1 VEPQQQGSTIP
12 PASTTRNGLFQIPEN
27 ERTRQMTTEISTN
40 TTPARGLALQTMA
53 EAMTYAKMVA
63 NSEFA
68 PKDFRGKPESCLLAI
83 DLGSSIGL
91 SAIQSLQSI
100 AVINGRPTI
109 WGDAALALVQSSP
122 VCEYVR
128 EYLEGDG
135 DNLTAVCEAKRQGYP
150 SPSVSRFS
158 VADAKKAGLWGKSG
172 PWTQYPQRMLALRA
186 RGFALRNAFADALR
200 GLITAE
206 EARDYPQ
213 AEAAR
218 DPAREPVVVRPK
230 FPDEPKPSVVK
241 LKAEPGK
248 SAASDIEKARLA
260 VSDAK
265 DIAGL
270 NRLRTLAG
278 QRLTE
283 GKFTKTEHDELVQ
296 LMLHRAEMLGDSDDG
311 VAFEHE
317 AAEHEVTA

>member
-1 VEPQQQGSTIP
+1 
-12 PASTTRNGLFQIPEN
+12 
-27 ERTRQMTTEISTN
+27 MTTEISTN

-68 PKDFRGKPESCLLAI
+68 PKEFRGKPESCLLAI

-91 SAIQSLQSI
+91 SPIQSLQSI

-109 WGDAALALVQSSP
+109 WGDAALALVQSSA

-172 PWTQYPQRMLALRA
+172 PWTQYPQRMLTLRA

-213 AEAAR
+213 AEAAKE
-218 DPAREPVVVRPK
+218 PAMIRPQGQPAKPLTKSVKDAGNGITVAHVERFEPQATAV
-230 FPDEPKPSVVK
+230 
-241 LKAEPGK
+241 AAATPGDMER
-248 SAASDIEKARLA
+248 SRLA
-260 VSDAK
+260 VNKAANVAALEKMQSVTEE
-265 DIAGL
+265 
-270 NRLRTLAG
+270 RL
-278 QRLTE
+278 
-283 GKFTKTEHDELVQ
+283 KTGFYTPAQADEL
-296 LMLHRAEMLGDSDDG
+296 LNLINGKLDWLSSEPEDRGTD
-311 VAFEHE
+311 FPHE
-317 AAEHEVTA
+317 AAQHEVHS

>member
-1 VEPQQQGSTIP
+1 
-12 PASTTRNGLFQIPEN
+12 
-27 ERTRQMTTEISTN
+27 MTTEISTQR
-40 TTPARGLALQTMA
+40 ASGLALQSFDDA
-53 EAMTYAKMVA
+53 FRFSKMVA
-63 NSEFA
+63 ASEFA
-68 PKDFRGKPESCLLAI
+68 PKDFKNKPESCLLAI
-83 DLGSSIGL
+83 QHGSEVGL
-91 SAIQSLQSI
+91 SPMQSLQSI

-109 WGDAALALVQSSP
+109 WGDAALALVQACP

-128 EYLEGDG
+128 EYMEGEGDS
-135 DNLTAVCEAKRQGYP
+135 LTAVCEAKRQGYP

-158 VADAKKAGLWGKSG
+158 VADAKKAGLWGKTG
-172 PWTQYPQRMLALRA
+172 PWTQYPSRMLQLRA

-200 GLITAE
+200 GLVTAE
-206 EARDYPQ
+206 EAQDYPTQ
-213 AEAAR
+213 
-218 DPAREPVVVRPK
+218 PEPVVVRPK
-230 FPDEPKPSVVK
+230 FPETVVK
-241 LKAEPGK
+241 LKAEPAK

-283 GKFTKTEHDELVQ
+283 GKFTKSEHDELVQ

>member
-1 VEPQQQGSTIP
+1 
-12 PASTTRNGLFQIPEN
+12 
-27 ERTRQMTTEISTN
+27 MTTEISTN

-91 SAIQSLQSI
+91 SPIQSLQSI

-128 EYLEGDG
+128 EYLEGEG

-172 PWTQYPQRMLALRA
+172 PWTQYPTRMLALRA

-206 EARDYPQ
+206 EARDYPTQ
-213 AEAAR
+213 
-218 DPAREPVVVRPK
+218 PEPVVVRPK
-230 FPDEPKPSVVK
+230 FSDEPKPTVVK
-241 LKAEPGK
+241 LKEDSPA
-248 SAASDIEKARLA
+248 AASDAVGNARLA
-260 VSDAK
+260 VSKADSITA
-265 DIAGL
+265 L
-270 NRLRTLAG
+270 NRLRTLVA
-278 QRLTE
+278 QRLIE
-283 GKFTKTEHDELVQ
+283 GKFTKAEHDELVQ
-296 LMLHRAEMLGDSDDG
+296 LMLHRAEMLGEADDG

-317 AAEHEVTA
+317 AAEHEVHA